1 MSDELKAGLK
11 SSDEAKEKREQ
22 FFSQFIV
29 LMNTKK
35 HIIDIESTD
44 DYEDV
49 FTKRGT
55 TISGS
60 EETVFYVARLI
71 STTEMIKHEC
81 PIIMDSFRAED
92 LSTDKEE
99 RVLTMFSELPNQ
111 CILTT
116 TLKSEE
122 TGKYSEKAEVNLLDY
137 SKHTSFKLLS
147 KAYVLEFKRLLETLH
162 IDI

>member
-1 MSDELKAGLK
+1 MSDELKAGIK

-35 HIIDIESTD
+35 HIIDIEGTD

-71 STTEMIKHEC
+71 STAEMIS
-81 PIIMDSFRAED
+81 PGNPVQM
-92 LSTDKEE
+92 
-99 RVLTMFSELPNQ
+99 PW
-111 CILTT
+111 
-116 TLKSEE
+116 KS
-122 TGKYSEKAEVNLLDY
+122 SANLLTY
-137 SKHTSFKLLS
+137 LCESVIIILCM
-147 KAYVLEFKRLLETLH
+147 
-162 IDI
+162 